1 MVNLFR
7 FPGRKP
13 GFTTRNQADPLPYN
27 RNCAA
32 TQRPRDMPRFSGFL
46 PEKRATDTGK
56 DGFMQG
62 EWEPLRIKIR
72 GEDGYRVTTIRI
84 PADVLERAEDL
95 AIKAH
100 LSRNKIISM
109 VLEHGLENIIVE
121 DMSKPQEN
129 T

>member
-1 MVNLFR
+1 
-7 FPGRKP
+7 
-13 GFTTRNQADPLPYN
+13 
-27 RNCAA
+27 
-32 TQRPRDMPRFSGFL
+32 
-46 PEKRATDTGK
+46 
-56 DGFMQG
+56 MQG
-62 EWEPLRIKIR
+62 EWEPLKIRIR

-84 PADVLERAEDL
+84 PADILERTEDL

-109 VLEHGLENIIVE
+109 ILEHGLENIIVE

>member
-1 MVNLFR
+1 
-7 FPGRKP
+7 
-13 GFTTRNQADPLPYN
+13 
-27 RNCAA
+27 
-32 TQRPRDMPRFSGFL
+32 
-46 PEKRATDTGK
+46 
-56 DGFMQG
+56 MQG
-62 EWEPLRIKIR
+62 EWEPLKIRIR